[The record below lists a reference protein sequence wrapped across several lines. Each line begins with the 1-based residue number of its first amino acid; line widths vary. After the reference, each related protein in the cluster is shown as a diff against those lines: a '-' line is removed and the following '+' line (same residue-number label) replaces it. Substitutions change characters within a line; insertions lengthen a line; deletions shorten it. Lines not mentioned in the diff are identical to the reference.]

1 MAGEKRATPRVR
13 EHVDRLRAAGMDT
26 ARFFDALCQLRDDS
40 ALPKAHRE
48 AIYKL
53 IAMESFIWYLEAL
66 RNEPIDREKLLAQA
80 KEVAS
85 QPAIVKR
92 TPGDQASALAKA
104 DIGKAPSA
112 PKADAMEV
120 KPGAAAKASAP
131 ATAGKP
137 APARPTA
144 PATPAP
150 PAAARAAPVTGAVP
164 RPAPSTAAKPPAP
177 RPPPT
182 KK

>member
-1 MAGEKRATPRVR
+1 MGGEKRATPRVR

-26 ARFFDALCQLRDDS
+26 ARFFDALTLLRDDT
-40 ALPKAHRE
+40 ALPKAHRD

-80 KEVAS
+80 KEVAA

-104 DIGKAPSA
+104 DIGKAP
-112 PKADAMEV
+112 KADAMERP
-120 KPGAAAKASAP
+120 KPSVA
-131 ATAGKP
+131 
-137 APARPTA
+137 
-144 PATPAP
+144 
-150 PAAARAAPVTGAVP
+150 
-164 RPAPSTAAKPPAP
+164 TAAKPAAPTPKPTAPKAAAPTPPKPPA
-177 RPPPT
+177 